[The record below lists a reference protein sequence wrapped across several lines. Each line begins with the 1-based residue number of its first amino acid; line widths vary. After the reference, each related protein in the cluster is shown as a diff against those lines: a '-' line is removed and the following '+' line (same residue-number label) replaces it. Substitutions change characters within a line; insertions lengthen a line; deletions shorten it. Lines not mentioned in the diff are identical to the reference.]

1 MEQDPLVICF
11 ILDETRSM
19 DKIKSETISGFNE
32 YIEILKNDESSK
44 SALFALTTFNSDKI
58 QLVYDGIP
66 LEKVEPLSDQN
77 YHPAAIT
84 PLYDAIG
91 RTIDTLKTRHEG
103 SPVLVVIQTDGQE
116 NASRQFSKKMVK
128 DLIEERQKDGWTFA
142 FLGADI
148 DAYTASSAIG
158 ISKGNTAKY
167 AGANTEAAFRKAAL
181 AATNYT
187 ATGGAQTESFFDD
200 PKDASS
206 KDAA

>member
-1 MEQDPLVICF
+1 MEQNPLVICF

-44 SALFALTTFNSDKI
+44 SALFALTKFNSDKI
-58 QLVYDGIP
+58 ELVYDGIA
-66 LEKVEPLSDQN
+66 LENVEPLSDKN

-91 RTIDTLKTRHEG
+91 RTIHTLKTRHEE

-116 NASRQFSKKMVK
+116 NASRQFTKTMVK
-128 DLIEERQKDGWTFA
+128 ELIAERQKAGWTFA

-158 ISKGNTAKY
+158 ISKGNTERY
-167 AGANTEAAFRKAAL
+167 TGGESLAAFRKAAR
-181 AATNYT
+181 AATDYS
-187 ATGGAQTESFFDD
+187 ATGGTPTDSFFDD
-200 PKDASS
+200 QEKNSG
-206 KDAA
+206 KKAA